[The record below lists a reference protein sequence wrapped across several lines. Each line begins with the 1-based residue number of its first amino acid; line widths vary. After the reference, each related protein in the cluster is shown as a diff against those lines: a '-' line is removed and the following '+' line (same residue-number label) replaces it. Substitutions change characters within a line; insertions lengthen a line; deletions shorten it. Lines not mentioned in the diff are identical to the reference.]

1 MVAYGKLPGYRVRV
15 FEICV
20 LPPNLVSDFFIAVV
34 QNSATN
40 GPFRPIAVIPH
51 DAPRLSIET
60 EPIDIFN
67 FQQ

>member
-1 MVAYGKLPGYRVRV
+1 LGRLHADRTFQKTDEIGK
-15 FEICV
+15 
-20 LPPNLVSDFFIAVV
+20 AVI
-34 QNSATN
+34 QKPSAN
-40 GPFRPIAVIPH
+40 GWSRPIAVIPH